1 MDQYP
6 TLKLIAEKGDLI
18 AIVIGLLP
26 VLGAL
31 AIGATV
37 VWHWLILA
45 TGLVAGGVLYGLTRS
60 YVELVRVIADVMIP
74 R

>member
-6 TLKLIAEKGDLI
+6 TLRIIAEKGNII
-18 AIVIGLLP
+18 AIVVGLLP
-26 VLGAL
+26 VLAAL
-31 AIGATV
+31 AIGVAFM
-37 VWHWLILA
+37 WHWLILA
-45 TGLVAGGVLYGLTRS
+45 AGVILGGLLFGLTKS

>member
-6 TLKLIAEKGDLI
+6 TLRIIAEKGNLI
-18 AIVIGLLP
+18 AIVVGLLP

-31 AIGATV
+31 AIGVAFM
-37 VWHWLILA
+37 WHWLILA
-45 TGLVAGGVLYGLTRS
+45 AGVVLGGLLFGLTKS

>member
-6 TLKLIAEKGDLI
+6 TLRIIAEKGNLI
-18 AIVIGLLP
+18 AIVVGLLP
-26 VLGAL
+26 VLVAL
-31 AIGATV
+31 AIGVAFL
-37 VWHWLILA
+37 WHWLILA
-45 TGLVAGGVLYGLTRS
+45 AGVILGGLLFGLTKS

>member
-6 TLKLIAEKGDLI
+6 TLKIIAEKGDLI
-18 AIVIGLLP
+18 AVVLGLLP
-26 VLGAL
+26 VLAAL
-31 AIGATV
+31 AIGVAFF
-37 VWHWLILA
+37 WHWLIIA
-45 TGLVAGGVLYGLTRS
+45 SGIVAGGLLYGLTRS

>member
-6 TLKLIAEKGDLI
+6 TLKIIAGKGDLI
-18 AIVIGLLP
+18 AILMGLLP
-26 VLGAL
+26 VAAAL
-31 AIGATV
+31 AIGVAFL
-37 VWHWLILA
+37 WHWLIIAAGIILG
-45 TGLVAGGVLYGLTRS
+45 GLLYGLTRS

>member
-6 TLKLIAEKGDLI
+6 TLRIIAEKGNII
-18 AIVIGLLP
+18 AIVVGLLP
-26 VLGAL
+26 VLAAL
-31 AIGATV
+31 AIGVAFM
-37 VWHWLILA
+37 WHWLTLAAGVILG
-45 TGLVAGGVLYGLTRS
+45 GLLFGLTKS

>member
-6 TLKLIAEKGDLI
+6 VLKIIAEKGDVI
-18 AIVIGLLP
+18 AIILGLLP
-26 VLGAL
+26 VIAAL
-31 AIGATV
+31 AVGAAFL
-37 VWHWLILA
+37 WHWLILA
-45 TGLVAGGVLYGLTRS
+45 AGVVIGGLLYGVTRS

>member
-6 TLKLIAEKGDLI
+6 TLKVIAEKGNII
-18 AIVIGLLP
+18 AIIVGLLP
-26 VLGAL
+26 VLAAV
-31 AIGATV
+31 AIGFSLM
-37 VWHWLILA
+37 WHWLILVS
-45 TGLVAGGVLYGLTRS
+45 GLVAGALLFGLTKS